1 MDTAWKTGGSVL
13 TVIEAALFS
22 ERIVTRWNELD
33 EDTLSANSLNCF
45 KRDCKSGKTTT
56 MSFCLD
62 MIASYELQWP
72 S

>member
-33 EDTLSANSLNCF
+33 EDTVS
-45 KRDCKSGKTTT
+45 
-56 MSFCLD
+56 
-62 MIASYELQWP
+62 
-72 S
+72 